1 MEIEHELVLTELP
14 FDQYQR
20 YKVVEDI
27 AATIKDLTGR
37 ERLKVLD
44 VGGSPGLIEDFLPGD
59 DTIVLDIL
67 RCDRRRPELVEE
79 PNPSAVLR
87 TGFVQGDGRAAPFG
101 DGSFDL
107 VTCLDTLEHVPRESR
122 EALVLELLRVSRD
135 FMVIIAPFAD
145 ENVQLAEQI
154 LDEFIR
160 QTLKVEHE
168 QLKEH
173 LAYGLPR
180 QGHIVQLLEEEG
192 VLYIDFPSGYLYNW
206 LIMMIV
212 KHYLLSLPGLE
223 QGHRMVDKFY
233 NLNFSEDD
241 HKAPSY
247 RHVLVVSKRG
257 DGEALDRIR
266 DGFAL
271 VTEASADENLL
282 KLELFQALMKLLDL
296 RTATRLEELQRQLSA
311 KEEHIAH
318 LEQELADLRD
328 LLERIKRGRVM
339 RVMNAIQQFVERGE

>member
-1 MEIEHELVLTELP
+1 MEMEHKLVLTELP

-20 YKVVEDI
+20 YRVVEDI
-27 AATIKDLTGR
+27 AAIIKDLTGR
-37 ERLKVLD
+37 GRLKVLD
-44 VGGSPGLIEDFLPGD
+44 VGGSPGLIGDFLPGD

-67 RCDRRRPELVEE
+67 PCDR

-122 EALVLELLRVSRD
+122 EALILDLLRVSRD
-135 FMVIIAPFAD
+135 FIVIIAPFAD

-160 QTLKVEHE
+160 QTLKAEHE

-173 LAYGLPR
+173 LTYGLPR
-180 QGHIVQLLEEEG
+180 LGDIVQLLEEEG

-206 LIMMIV
+206 LIMMVI

-223 QGHRMVDKFY
+223 LAHQMVDKFY

-247 RHVLVVSKRG
+247 RRVLVISKG
-257 DGEALDRIR
+257 CDGKALDRIR
-266 DGFAL
+266 DGFAQ
-271 VTEASADENLL
+271 VTEASTNENLL
-282 KLELFQALMKLLDL
+282 KLGLFQALMTLLDL
-296 RTATRLEELQRQLSA
+296 RTANRVSA
-311 KEEHIAH
+311 MEEHIAH

-339 RVMNAIQQFVERGE
+339 RVMNAIQQFVGRGE